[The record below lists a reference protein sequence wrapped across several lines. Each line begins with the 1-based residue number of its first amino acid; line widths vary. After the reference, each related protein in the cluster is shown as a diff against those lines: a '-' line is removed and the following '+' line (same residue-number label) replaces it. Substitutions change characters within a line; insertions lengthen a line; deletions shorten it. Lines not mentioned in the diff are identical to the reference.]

1 MAGIQAPFE
10 AGPGEQEVERIVCA
24 SMATSSGSLYAQME
38 QIRAASLRNNS
49 GAGIHAALVC
59 QSGWF
64 VQWAEGPGDALR
76 RLMERVKRDMRHH
89 SPHVVHHSRGVRLL
103 PSPWSMVLS
112 QSTSDAVEFGRRVLD
127 LRKQMEH
134 GRQYAPYSVMRRLSA
149 PLLLPQAQA
158 QDDPEAF
165 HRVGVS
171 SAGSNE
177 AFDLIGW
184 LARHHREAVQRR
196 RFAGESDLD
205 SSSEYVEFMEGGHPC
220 RVIAVARQGLSHG
233 LRRAFLP
240 MWPHYLLLFSGIE
253 RLDDALM
260 KRMLTA
266 CARIPVRPTLV
277 GIAPAVS
284 THERMMRMASTIRID
299 YVAGGLL
306 RADDS
311 AAIWRVMSEQ
321 LQRAGPPP
329 SSAWAVIEPR
339 LAA

>member
-1 MAGIQAPFE
+1 MAGTQAPFE
-10 AGPGEQEVERIVCA
+10 AGPGEQEVERVVCA

-38 QIRAASLRNNS
+38 LIRAVSLRRN
-49 GAGIHAALVC
+49 APLGIHAALLC

-64 VQWAEGPGDALR
+64 VHWVEGPAESVR
-76 RLMERVKRDMRHH
+76 RLMERTKRDMRHH
-89 SPHVVHHSRGVRLL
+89 SPHIVHHSRGARLL

-112 QSTSDAVEFGRRVLD
+112 QSTADAVEFGRRVLG
-127 LRKQMEH
+127 LRKEMEN

-149 PLLLPQAQA
+149 PLMLPQARDQG
-158 QDDPEAF
+158 DPEAF

-177 AFDLIGW
+177 AFDLVAW
-184 LARHHREAVQRR
+184 LARHHREAIERR

-205 SSSEYVEFMEGGHPC
+205 SNSEYVEFMEAGYPC

-253 RLDDALM
+253 RTDDALM
-260 KRMLTA
+260 KRMIAA

-284 THERMMRMASTIRID
+284 THERMMQMARTIRID

-311 AAIWRVMSEQ
+311 PAIWRVMSEQ
-321 LQRAGPPP
+321 LARMGPPP
-329 SSAWAVIEPR
+329 SSTWAVIEPR
-339 LAA
+339 LVA

>member
-1 MAGIQAPFE
+1 MAGMQAPFV
-10 AGPGEQEVERIVCA
+10 AGPGEEEVERIVCA
-24 SMATSSGSLYAQME
+24 SMATASGSLFAQME
-38 QIRAASLRNNS
+38 QIRAVSLRNNALS
-49 GAGIHAALVC
+49 GIHAVLLC

-64 VQWAEGPGDALR
+64 VHWVEGPGDAVR
-76 RLMERVKRDMRHH
+76 RMMDRTRRDLRHH
-89 SPHVVHHSRGVRLL
+89 SPHIVHHSRGVRLL

-112 QSTSDAVEFGRRVLD
+112 QSTADAVEFGRRVVD

-149 PLLLPQAQA
+149 PMMLPQAQDQA
-158 QDDPEAF
+158 DPEAF

-177 AFDLIGW
+177 AFDLVAW
-184 LARHHREAVQRR
+184 LGRHHNEAIERR

-205 SSSEYVEFMEGGHPC
+205 SSSEYVEFMEGGYPC

-240 MWPHYLLLFSGIE
+240 MWPHYLLLFSGNE

-260 KRMLTA
+260 KRMTAA

-277 GIAPAVS
+277 GIAPNTS
-284 THERMMRMASTIRID
+284 THERMMGMAREIRID

-306 RADDS
+306 TADNS
-311 AAIWRVMSEQ
+311 AAIWQVMSEQ
-321 LQRAGPPP
+321 LERAGPPP
-329 SSAWAVIEPR
+329 SSVWAVMEPR
-339 LAA
+339 LVA